1 MMSIRDAFG
10 FKKKKKK
17 NDVRKGRGQI
27 RKRNAVLDPSTATN

>member
-1 MMSIRDAFG
+1 MSICDALG
-10 FKKKKKK
+10 LKKKKK